1 MSFDMLDSVTY
12 IYTSQLTIL
21 YSKFI
26 KEIWNSELNQTTQ
39 K

>member
-1 MSFDMLDSVTY
+1 MSFDMSDPATY
-12 IYTSQLTIL
+12 IYTSQETIL